1 MLAYRIEDMTCGHCV
16 SAITRA
22 VRDVDAGAKVDVDLA
37 SHLVRIDT
45 THADAAEFGEAIT
58 EAGYTPVPVP
68 AAAAV
73 PKSEAAAR
81 RGGCCGGCGCG

>member
-22 VRDVDAGAKVDVDLA
+22 VRDVDAGARVDADLA
-37 SHLVRIDT
+37 AHLVRIET
-45 THADAAEFGEAIT
+45 THAEAAEFGEAIT
-58 EAGYTPVPVP
+58 EAGYTPVHLP
-68 AAAAV
+68 ATAA
-73 PKSEAAAR
+73 PKSEAAAP

>member
-22 VRDVDAGAKVDVDLA
+22 VRDVDAGARVDVDIA
-37 SHLVRIDT
+37 AHLVRIDT
-45 THADAAEFGEAIT
+45 THADTAEFSDAIT
-58 EAGYTPVPVP
+58 EAGYTPVQVP
-68 AAAAV
+68 AAAA
-73 PKSEAAAR
+73 PKSEAAAG

>member
-22 VRDVDAGAKVDVDLA
+22 VRDVDSGAKVDVDLV

-58 EAGYTPVPVP
+58 EAGYTPVQVTAASAPEAG
-68 AAAAV
+68 AAA
-73 PKSEAAAR
+73 P